1 MTWMPHTSD
10 LDPYL
15 CPATT
20 LLPEISEWTKRFARW
35 SSLSPRCNTIQLQQK
50 NLKETWEVSNGNSVL
65 SGNNAQEWMGD
76 EGMSATATENK
87 ITKICNRQKAME
99 KWQNKAEVIIQP
111 ELKHRLFNCMG
122 YWGKGINIFQ
132 V

>member
-1 MTWMPHTSD
+1 
-10 LDPYL
+10 
-15 CPATT
+15 
-20 LLPEISEWTKRFARW
+20 
-35 SSLSPRCNTIQLQQK
+35 
-50 NLKETWEVSNGNSVL
+50 
-65 SGNNAQEWMGD
+65 
-76 EGMSATATENK
+76 MSATATENK